1 MACGHHE
8 CERRVVNSSLTSMVN
23 GSARGRDTE
32 TRWRNPEVQA
42 AVLNGALVLAV
53 PAVWAAYADYTWDAV
68 RPFQPT
74 VFSSAVRAL
83 PVVLALT
90 PVSLL
95 VVWRSYV
102 HARAYRIRP
111 LSIWRGPCEAAAIAG
126 GSALL
131 VMVSATAGTWSREP
145 FLLVIDYIAF
155 YVIATALVGLML
167 GVVLAA
173 TAMLVL
179 LVRGR
184 EAHRQS
190 V

>member
-1 MACGHHE
+1 MEDAP
-8 CERRVVNSSLTSMVN
+8 S
-23 GSARGRDTE
+23 RDTE
-32 TRWRNPEVQA
+32 TRWRNPKVQA
-42 AVLNGALVLAV
+42 AVLNGALVLV
-53 PAVWAAYADYTWDAV
+53 GPAVWAAYTDYTWDAV

-74 VFSSAVRAL
+74 VFSSAIRAL
-83 PVVLALT
+83 PVMLAFT

-111 LSIWRGPCEAAAIAG
+111 LSVWRGPCEAAAIAG
-126 GSALL
+126 GLALL
-131 VMVSATAGTWSREP
+131 AMIWATAGTWSREP
-145 FLLVIDYIAF
+145 SLLIIEYIAF
-155 YVIATALVGLML
+155 YVIATAVVGLII

-179 LVRGR
+179 RVRGR
-184 EAHRQS
+184 EGGRPA

>member
-1 MACGHHE
+1 
-8 CERRVVNSSLTSMVN
+8 MVKED
-23 GSARGRDTE
+23 ARSRDTQ
-32 TRWRNPEVQA
+32 TRWRIPEVQA
-42 AVLNGALVLAV
+42 AVLNGALVLIV
-53 PAVWAAYADYTWDAV
+53 PAVWAAYTDYTWDAV

-83 PVVLALT
+83 PVVLAFT

-111 LSIWRGPCEAAAIAG
+111 LSVWRGPCEAAAIAG
-126 GSALL
+126 GLALL
-131 VMVSATAGTWSREP
+131 VMVSATAWTWSREP
-145 FLLVIDYIAF
+145 SLLIFEYIAF

-173 TAMLVL
+173 TAILVL
-179 LVRGR
+179 RVRGR
-184 EAHRQS
+184 EVGPPAA
-190 V
+190 